1 MKPSKWL
8 VTSLS
13 LLLFSSTALSTI
25 ALATEKVPFTKKNP
39 TNYQA
44 DELIIKYKNTG
55 AAASFK
61 KKHPFKIKKKLRSI
75 GAEIVKVD
83 DGANIDSLVKT
94 LKTDPSVA
102 YVQPNYK
109 YTIASLPNDPGF
121 SKLWGLHNS
130 GQSINGTSGVND
142 IDIDYPEAMQEF
154 SKSTNQLQ
162 VVVGVIDTGIDI
174 NHPDL
179 KDSIWTNPDEIAG
192 NGIDDD
198 QNGYID
204 DVHGWDFYHND
215 ASTFDQEDG
224 DDHGTHVAGT
234 IAAKA
239 NNAIGVT
246 GIAPNVKIMP
256 LKFIGPDGSGTT
268 EDAILAVEYA
278 NKMGVRVTNTSWA
291 GSEYDQALKD
301 AIDKSSMLFVA
312 AAGNEGVNNDQVPSY
327 PANYD
332 SPKVISVAA
341 IDSSGNLADFSNFG
355 VSSVDIAA
363 PGTGILSTIP
373 RKVEEGAAA
382 QIYNSSYNYKA
393 IFNGFGFENVSSTD
407 RQAAFNKAVSYLGLT
422 PSSKILLVQDDEST
436 SGGDSF
442 VAVYTTLLKNAG
454 LSYTLKTVATGVN
467 GPDFTTLSGYD
478 SVIWFTGNAI
488 GDVLPNLTS
497 TDLNSLERFLKNGNK
512 TLVLSGQDILYQNE
526 DASFV
531 TDTLALTI
539 KAEGETR
546 TRVTGVTG
554 TAYDGVAYSVGYAP
568 FADYIASNNSSLAK
582 VNLVFPEETSY
593 ASAYA
598 FADGT
603 SMAAPHVSG
612 VAALVAGKYPDAG
625 PERLRA
631 IILASGDSLGSL
643 SGKIQTGKTV
653 NAWKALTYNSK
664 PVVNEVSDRDTM
676 VTGQAEAGTTVEI
689 KVNGVVVG
697 SGVSGTDSRFAIAIP
712 AQKAGVELMI
722 TATDK
727 AGLSSDAAIVVVKGT
742 ATDKPVVNTVPEK
755 GWIFAN
761 QHWYYFNDQGNL
773 VTGWQ
778 NIGGKW
784 YYFDGNN
791 VMITGWLQL
800 GTTWYYLESSGAMKT
815 GWLKSGSSWYF
826 LESSGTMKTGWLK
839 SGSSWYYLNGSGA
852 MMTGWLKSGS
862 SWYYLNGNGV
872 MMTGWVKVGTSWYY
886 LYSDGRMAY
895 NTTIQGYKL
904 GASGAWVK

>member
-1 MKPSKWL
+1 LKPSKWL
-8 VTSLS
+8 VSALS
-13 LLLFSSTALSTI
+13 LLLFSSTSFSNNASATI
-25 ALATEKVPFTKKNP
+25 EEAFTQKTLA
-39 TNYQA
+39 NYQA
-44 DELIIKYKNTG
+44 DELIIKYKNTN

-61 KKHPFKIKKKLRSI
+61 KKHPFKIKKKLHSI

-83 DGANIDSLVKT
+83 EGANIDSLVKT

-109 YTIASLPNDPGF
+109 YTIAALPNDPGF
-121 SKLWGLHNS
+121 SKLWGLNNT
-130 GQSINGTSGVND
+130 GQAITGTSEVND
-142 IDIDYPEAMQEF
+142 IDIDYPEAMEEF
-154 SKSTNQLQ
+154 AKSVNQQQ
-162 VVVGVIDTGIDI
+162 VVVGMIDTGIDL

-179 KDSIWTNPDEIAG
+179 KDSIWTNPAEIAG

-215 ASTFDQEDG
+215 ATTFDPEDG

-234 IAAKA
+234 IAAK
-239 NNAIGVT
+239 NNNSLGIT

-268 EDAILAVEYA
+268 ADAILAVEYA
-278 NKMGVRVTNTSWA
+278 NKMGVRVTNISWA
-291 GSEYDQALKD
+291 GPEYDQALKD
-301 AIDKSSMLFVA
+301 AIDKSSMLYVA

-355 VSSVDIAA
+355 VNSVDIAA

-373 RKVEEGAAA
+373 RKIEEGVAA
-382 QIYNSSYNYKA
+382 QIYNRASSYKA

-407 RQAAFNKAVSYLGLT
+407 RQAAFNQAVSYLGLT
-422 PSSKILLVQDDEST
+422 SSSKILLVQDDEST

-442 VAVYTTLLKNAG
+442 ADVYTTLLKNAG
-454 LSYTLKTVATGVN
+454 LAYTLKTVATGVN
-467 GPDFTTLSGYD
+467 GPNYTTLSGYD

-488 GDVLPNLTS
+488 GENTPNLTS
-497 TDLNSLERFLKNGNK
+497 TDLSSLGQFFKNGNK
-512 TLVLSGQDILYQNE
+512 TLILSGQDILYQNE
-526 DASFV
+526 DTSFV

-546 TRVTGVTG
+546 ARVTGVAG
-554 TAYDGVAYSVGYAP
+554 TAYDGASYSVGYAP
-568 FADYIASNNSSLAK
+568 YADYIATTNSSVTK
-582 VNLVFPEETSY
+582 VNLVFPGETSY

-625 PERLRA
+625 PEKLRA

-643 SGKIQTGKTV
+643 SGKIQTGKMV
-653 NAWKALTYNSK
+653 NAWKALTIDFTAPVK
-664 PVVNEVSDRDTM
+664 PVVNEVNDEDTV
-676 VTGQAEAGTTVEI
+676 VTGQAEAGSTVDV
-689 KVNGVVVG
+689 KVNGTLIGSGTAAAVDGRFAVEIPSQEAGTELRITAMDKVGNLSQETIVKVQKTMSVVVG
-697 SGVSGTDSRFAIAIP
+697 WV
-712 AQKAGVELMI
+712 
-722 TATDK
+722 
-727 AGLSSDAAIVVVKGT
+727 
-742 ATDKPVVNTVPEK
+742 
-755 GWIFAN
+755 FAN
-761 QHWYYFNDQGNL
+761 NHWYYFNAQGDL

-784 YYFDGNN
+784 YYFDRNN
-791 VMITGWLQL
+791 VMMTGWLQL
-800 GTTWYYLESSGAMKT
+800 GATWYYLENSGAMKT

-826 LESSGTMKTGWLK
+826 LE
-839 SGSSWYYLNGSGA
+839 GSGA
-852 MMTGWLKSGS
+852 MKMGWLKSGS
-862 SWYYLNGNGV
+862 SWYYLNGNGAMMTGWLKSGLSWYYLNNSGA

-895 NTTIQGYKL
+895 NTTIQGYQL

>member
-13 LLLFSSTALSTI
+13 LLLFSSTFSTI
-25 ALATEKVPFTKKNP
+25 ASADEKEPLPQKKHVS
-39 TNYQA
+39 YQT
-44 DELIIKYKNTG
+44 DELIIKYKNTS
-55 AAASFK
+55 AAAAFK
-61 KKHPFKIKKKLRSI
+61 KKHPFKIKKKLHSI
-75 GAEIVKVD
+75 GADIVKVD
-83 DGANIDSLVKT
+83 DGANVDSLVKT

-121 SKLWGLHNS
+121 SKLWGLNNT
-130 GQSINGTSGVND
+130 GQSINGTSEVND
-142 IDIDYPEAMQEF
+142 IDIDYPEAMEEF
-154 SKSTNQLQ
+154 AKSVNQQQ
-162 VVVGVIDTGIDI
+162 VIVGVIDTGIDL

-179 KDSIWTNPDEIAG
+179 KDSIWTNPAEIAG

-215 ASTFDQEDG
+215 ASTFDPEDG

-239 NNAIGVT
+239 NNSIGIT

-268 EDAILAVEYA
+268 ADAILAIEYA
-278 NKMGVRVTNTSWA
+278 NKMSVRVTNNSWA
-291 GSEYDQALKD
+291 GPEYDQALKD

-341 IDSSGNLADFSNFG
+341 IDSSGNLADFSNYG
-355 VSSVDIAA
+355 VNSVDIAA

-373 RKVEEGAAA
+373 RKIEEGAAA
-382 QIYNSSYNYKA
+382 QIYNSSYPYKA

-407 RQAAFNKAVSYLGLT
+407 RQAAFHKAVSYLGLT
-422 PSSKILLVQDDEST
+422 SSSKILLVQDDEST

-442 VAVYTTLLKNAG
+442 ADVYTTLLKNAG
-454 LSYTLKTVATGVN
+454 LTYSLKTVATGVN

-497 TDLNSLERFLKNGNK
+497 TDLNSLERFLKSGNK
-512 TLVLSGQDILYQNE
+512 TLILSGQDILYQNE

-531 TDTLALTI
+531 KDTLALTI

-546 TRVTGVTG
+546 ARVTGVTG
-554 TAYDGVAYSVGYAP
+554 TAYDGASYTVGYAP
-568 FADYIASNNSSLAK
+568 YADYIASNNSSVTK
-582 VNLVFPEETSY
+582 VNLVFPGETSY

-603 SMAAPHVSG
+603 SMAAPHVTG
-612 VAALVAGKYPDAG
+612 VAALVAGKYPDVG
-625 PERLRA
+625 PEKLRA
-631 IILASGDSLGSL
+631 IILSSGDSLGSL
-643 SGKIQTGKTV
+643 SGKIQTGKVV

-664 PVVNEVSDRDTM
+664 PVVSEVWDKDTM
-676 VTGQAEAGTTVEI
+676 VTGQAEAGSTVEV
-689 KVNGVVVG
+689 KVNGAVVG
-697 SGVSGTDSRFAIAIP
+697 SGVSDTDSRFAIAIP
-712 AQKAGVELMI
+712 AQKAGVELVI

-727 AGLSSDAAIVVVKGT
+727 AGLLSEAAIVVVKGT
-742 ATDKPVVNTVPEK
+742 ATEKPVVTTVPEK
-755 GWIFAN
+755 GWIFTN
-761 QHWYYFNDQGNL
+761 QHWYYFDDKGYL

-784 YYFDGNN
+784 YYFDRNN
-791 VMITGWLQL
+791 VMITGWMQL
-800 GTTWYYLESSGAMKT
+800 GATWYYLQSSGAMKT
-815 GWLKSGSSWYF
+815 GWLKSG
-826 LESSGTMKTGWLK
+826 
-839 SGSSWYYLNGSGA
+839 
-852 MMTGWLKSGS
+852 
-862 SWYYLNGNGV
+862 
-872 MMTGWVKVGTSWYY
+872 
-886 LYSDGRMAY
+886 
-895 NTTIQGYKL
+895 
-904 GASGAWVK
+904 